1 MSKIEQMAIEMENEV
16 KIFAQK
22 FSDDP
27 KHQSAW
33 GHHYFCEKDGTALIF
48 NPENENEHKC
58 PLCQTTYES
67 KLYKEV
73 WRYIYRNNAAVT
85 VLKAAALYKRTRE
98 KNLLKII
105 LDISQFYIY
114 KFEEFPLHNKEGL
127 YFNTYEEMQWGCGR
141 IMPQNLNESI
151 FFIRI
156 FMALELVKKDLP
168 KEFIEYIKNTF
179 ASQIFELLKSQVVK
193 IHNISCWMNNAIGVI
208 GLFSS
213 RQDLIQFAFEGPY
226 NNRRQLLEGVTEDG
240 FWYEGSIHYNF
251 FTLEGFMYLGIFAQ
265 RYKYTFDE
273 VAVLEKMLKAAY
285 KYAFSN
291 HILPNPNDGW
301 PNINLKTYSY
311 IYSMGVQIFGDNSE
325 TAQILRAI
333 LNNDSERVELP
344 LSKPYYYNNEISLER
359 FIFIPK
365 FEMQGSIKKNDET
378 TNFAASN
385 FIILK
390 NKTWNVFLKYGHH
403 GPSHAHPDKMS
414 IEVSTANKLITRD
427 LSNAGY
433 GAVICN
439 EWHRKTPSHST
450 VIVDGTDHT
459 SVEPGRLIDY
469 TQESCVTQA
478 TKVYKDVDFKRSIKI
493 SETTLID
500 QFECNSNEVRTY
512 DYVFHNEGNIT
523 EESLNKY
530 KWISSDL
537 GYADNGYQYYENVM
551 KLDEESKEFVLD
563 WQIKDLQL
571 QSVFNTEDCE
581 IYLAWTPDNP
591 VNKLRRS
598 LLIRKKMK
606 NAVFYV
612 TWIYREEKKY
622 D

>member
-1 MSKIEQMAIEMENEV
+1 MLNVEQMAKKMKQEV
-16 KIFAQK
+16 EEFAK
-22 FSDDP
+22 GFSDDP
-27 KHQSAW
+27 IYRTAW
-33 GHHYFCEKDGTALIF
+33 GHHYFCEKDGTALVF
-48 NPENENEHKC
+48 NSENEDEHRC
-58 PLCQTTYES
+58 PLCQTSYKSE
-67 KLYKEV
+67 LYKEV
-73 WRYIYRNNAAVT
+73 WIYIYRNNAATT
-85 VLKAAALYKRTRE
+85 VLKAAALYKRTKE

-105 LDISQFYIY
+105 CDISQFYIY

-127 YFNTYEEMQWGCGR
+127 YFDSYQEMKWGCGR

-156 FMALELVKKDLP
+156 FMALELVKEDLP
-168 KEFIEYIKNTF
+168 KDFLDYIKNTF
-179 ASQIFELLKSQVVK
+179 ASQFFNLLKSQVVK
-193 IHNISCWMNNAIGVI
+193 IHNISCWMNNAIGVV

-213 RQDLIQFAFEGPY
+213 REDLVEFAFNGQF

-265 RYKYTFDE
+265 RYNYTFE
-273 VAVLEKMLKAAY
+273 ETSVLEKMLKAAY
-285 KYAFSN
+285 SYAFSN

-311 IYSMGVQIFGDNSE
+311 IYSMGVQLFGDNSE
-325 TAQILRAI
+325 IAQILRAI
-333 LNNDSERVELP
+333 LKKDTERVELP
-344 LSKPYYYNNEISLER
+344 LSKPYYYKNEISLER
-359 FIFIPK
+359 FIFIPEFNIDGK
-365 FEMQGSIKKNDET
+365 IKQNIST
-378 TNFAASN
+378 TNFGASN

-390 NKTWNVFLKYGHH
+390 NETWNVFVKYGHH

-414 IEVSTANKLITRD
+414 VEITAVDRLITRD

-439 EWHRKTPSHST
+439 EWHRKTPSHTT

-459 SVEPGRLIDY
+459 SVEPGQLLEYKDDY
-469 TQESCVTQA
+469 CVTQA
-478 TKVYKDVDFKRSIKI
+478 SKVYEDVDFKRSIKI
-493 SETTLID
+493 SETSLQD
-500 QFECNSNEVRTY
+500 QFICTSEKERTY

-523 EESLNKY
+523 EESLKKY
-530 KWISSDL
+530 NWKPSDL
-537 GYADNGYQYYENVM
+537 GYEKNGYQYYENVM
-551 KLDEESKEFVLD
+551 KLDDNTQEIVLN
-563 WQIKDLQL
+563 WQIKDIQIE
-571 QSVFNTEDCE
+571 SVFNTLDCE
-581 IYLAWTPDNP
+581 VYIAWTPDNP

-606 NAVFYV
+606 KAEFNV
-612 TWIYREEKKY
+612 TWNYREENSY